1 MMSTKEKTYE
11 EKEQENLEVILK
23 SLYSHIRL
31 GDWELRKSFIRGK
44 KVITLGFITD
54 ETEEFVPLAVLMN
67 EALYDDLLHTDNE
80 GNRVYP

>member
-1 MMSTKEKTYE
+1 MSTREKTYE

-23 SLYSHIRL
+23 SLYSHIHS

-44 KVITLGFITD
+44 EIITLGFITD
-54 ETEEFVPLAVLMN
+54 ESKEFVPLAVLMN

-80 GNRVYP
+80 GNRIYP